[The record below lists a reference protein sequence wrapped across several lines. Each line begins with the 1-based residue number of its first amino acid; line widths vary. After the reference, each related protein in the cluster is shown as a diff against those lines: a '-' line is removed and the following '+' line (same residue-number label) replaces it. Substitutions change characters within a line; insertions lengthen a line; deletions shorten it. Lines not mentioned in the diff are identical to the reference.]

1 MTARSLVG
9 LLRDARGFT
18 LLEAVVASVIFMT
31 ILLGMTTL
39 YTTSQQAYNY
49 GTSQAYLQRVGT
61 LLQERIQR
69 ELVGSIALQTVDCGP
84 NSTANLSVM
93 YVTPGAG
100 GSGAAAS
107 QRIFCLWQQT
117 ISTPPGPQLFR
128 CQLTNFA
135 VGDTCRSGT
144 TENMLMLTQSQI
156 STQIDAPLRVANT
169 QFMRVACLPASSGS
183 CGDPGRQVV
192 SPLVD
197 VRFDLS
203 DGVNFNAQAGIN
215 GLRFAF
221 SLTPRN

>member
-1 MTARSLVG
+1 MTALAR
-9 LLRDARGFT
+9 LLRDPRGFT

-31 ILLGMTTL
+31 IVFGMTTL

-49 GTSQAYLQRVGT
+49 GTSQAYFQRVGT

-69 ELVGSIALQTVDCGP
+69 ELVGAVALQTVNCGP

-93 YVTPGAG
+93 YLTPGAG
-100 GSGAAAS
+100 GAGAAGS
-107 QRIFCLWQQT
+107 QRVFCIWQQT
-117 ISTPPGPQLFR
+117 ISTPPGPQIFR

-135 VGDTCRSGT
+135 VGDSCQGGT
-144 TENMLMLTQSQI
+144 TENMLTLTQSQI
-156 STQIDAPLRVANT
+156 SVEINAPLAVANT
-169 QFMRVACLPASSGS
+169 QFMRVTCLPAGSGS

-197 VRFDLS
+197 VRFDLT
-203 DGVNFNAQAGIN
+203 DGVNFNAQTGIN

-221 SLTPRN
+221 SLSSRN

>member
-18 LLEAVVASVIFMT
+18 LLEAVVASVVFMT
-31 ILLGMTTL
+31 IVLGMATL

-100 GSGAAAS
+100 GSGAAGS
-107 QRIFCLWQQT
+107 QRVFCLWQQA

-135 VGDTCRSGT
+135 VGDTCQSGT
-144 TENMLMLTQSQI
+144 TENMLTLTQSQI

-169 QFMRVACLPASSGS
+169 QFMRVSCLPASSGA